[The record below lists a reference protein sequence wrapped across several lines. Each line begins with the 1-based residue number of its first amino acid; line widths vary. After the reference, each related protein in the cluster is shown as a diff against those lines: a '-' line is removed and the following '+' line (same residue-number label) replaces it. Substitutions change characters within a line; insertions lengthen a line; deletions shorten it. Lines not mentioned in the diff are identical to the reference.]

1 MMRFLSFLLLSFIL
15 ISCGEKTTEKSLNP
29 QYNFFYPFDKTPKIY
44 LYRDVARGLEEE
56 FQRVYGIKDSKGK
69 HIIVERYTS
78 DGRLVEALNYNL
90 DSLQVFDHMVVDRF
104 RKKESALIYKNE
116 LFPFDLK
123 KESWFASKF
132 KGVVDSTLMLKEVKR
147 KFSKKMEIPVM
158 GENKQALKFNETIRL
173 TVINPFTKKEESR
186 SAKAITYF
194 AEGVGMVEWHSPNK
208 KVHFR
213 LEQILS
219 QEKWVQIISR

>member
-1 MMRFLSFLLLSFIL
+1 MRFLSFLLFAFIL
-15 ISCGEKTTEKSLNP
+15 MSCGEKMTEKSLNP

-69 HIIVERYTS
+69 HIIVERYSS

-132 KGVVDSTLMLKEVKR
+132 KGVVDSTLILREVKR
-147 KFSKKMEIPVM
+147 KFSKKLEIQVME
-158 GENKQALKFNETIRL
+158 ENKQALKFNETIRL

-186 SAKAITYF
+186 SAKAVTYF

>member
-1 MMRFLSFLLLSFIL
+1 MRFLSFLLLAFIL
-15 ISCGEKTTEKSLNP
+15 FSCGEKTTEKSLNP

-69 HIIVERYTS
+69 HIIVERYTN

-132 KGVVDSTLMLKEVKR
+132 KGVVDSTLILREVKR
-147 KFSKKMEIPVM
+147 KFSKKLEIQVME
-158 GENKQALKFNETIRL
+158 ENKQALKFNETIRL

-186 SAKAITYF
+186 SAKAATYF

-213 LEQILS
+213 LEQILT